1 MKSKCIL
8 FLLAILL
15 LLPAE
20 RTSMQNITET
30 ARNSIKT
37 AFSALNTETFAV
49 SSGTSAYAAEPREG
63 MPAFKGSVIY
73 NEEHEIVLPL
83 TRPGEPGR
91 LNVNIMRGLVEI
103 SGYDGEEV
111 IVRYDSRTIP
121 GRERQEPPEG
131 MRRISGP
138 APGLNA
144 TEDDNTVEIRSE
156 AFLGQA
162 NLEIKVPRNFSVNA
176 KLMQAQKLMIANV
189 IGDLEIG
196 MVSGNVDLT
205 DVSGAAVVSTVN
217 GNITGVF
224 DSVPSDKPMSFKTL
238 TGDIDLSFRSD
249 SRFST
254 HLRSEFGD
262 MFTDFDMDIR
272 EDATRRKDTTQG
284 LRISVSE
291 TVVADVNGG
300 GPKYTITTLN
310 GNIYLRKR

>member
-30 ARNSIKT
+30 ARSSLKM
-37 AFSALNTETFAV
+37 AFSTLNTETFAA
-49 SSGTSAYAAEPREG
+49 SPGTMAYAAVPREG
-63 MPAFKGSVIY
+63 MPAFIGTVTY
-73 NEEHEIVLPL
+73 NDEREIVLPL